1 MPSPTRGDGVQ
12 WARTWAHVWVP
23 VLAAAVSVLVPWL
36 PGVDLLAMRLRPA
49 EVAAVVWAPIAIPAL
64 ILALAYLSI
73 SLDTSGF
80 FRWCAL
86 RILRAGRGR
95 SDRLLVVLFVA
106 VSVLTFVT
114 SNDIVILAMT
124 PILFHLARA
133 AGLTNL
139 TPLLL
144 VQFFAA
150 NTASAALFIG
160 NPTNIVV
167 GAAADV
173 GFGAFFVRMALPT
186 LVACAMQLVLLLWWF
201 RSAGPRGVPNV
212 YLLPSD
218 AADEVPWT
226 REMTVKL
233 GLFGLCLVAMA
244 TTDGD
249 DGAVANALLGIATG
263 AAVLALA
270 LDVVQDL
277 RVRNEAAK
285 NWTRRRLAR
294 LPVEV
299 VPFFASFCVLVELLS
314 RAGVVDRLGG
324 GLVVAFQHGL
334 MPGALATGG
343 GGLLLVNTVNNI
355 PASLVVQQLLADPMF
370 VTELGG
376 PASPA
381 TRVFVDCAVLV
392 LNLGANF
399 TVVGA
404 LAGLMWLRIIRDLQ
418 RQSQTPVVVPT
429 ALGFLRVG
437 LVVTPLVVIFACLTV
452 AWLAG

>member
-23 VLAAAVSVLVPWL
+23 VLAAAVAVLVPWL
-36 PGVDLLAMRLRPA
+36 PGVDLAALRLRPA

-95 SDRLLVVLFVA
+95 GDRLLVVLFVA
-106 VSVLTFVT
+106 VSALTFVT

-167 GAAADV
+167 GAAADI
-173 GFGAFFVRMALPT
+173 GFGAFFLRMALPT
-186 LVACAMQLVLLLWWF
+186 LVACAVQLALLLWLF
-201 RSAGPRGVPNV
+201 RPRARCGVPRTYAV
-212 YLLPSD
+212 PSD
-218 AADEVPWT
+218 PTDEVVWT
-226 REMTVKL
+226 HEMSVKL
-233 GLFGLCLVAMA
+233 GLFLVCLVAMSMSGTVEGEVA
-244 TTDGD
+244 TT
-249 DGAVANALLGIATG
+249 LLAIAAG
-263 AAVLALA
+263 AALVALVV
-270 LDVVQDL
+270 DVVLDL
-277 RVRNEAAK
+277 RIRQAQAWA
-285 NWTRRRLAR
+285 WTRRRLAR

-299 VPFFASFCVLVELLS
+299 VPFFASFCVLVEVLS

-324 GLVVAFQHGL
+324 GLLVAFQQGL
-334 MPGALATGG
+334 LPGALATGG

-355 PASLVVQQLLADPMF
+355 PASLVVQQLLQDPNF
-370 VTELGG
+370 VAQLGG

-381 TRVFVDCAVLV
+381 MRVFVDCAVLV
-392 LNLGANF
+392 LNLGANL

-418 RQSQTPVVVPT
+418 RQSETPVVVPT

-437 LVVTPLVVIFACLTV
+437 LVVTPPVVIVACLTV